1 MKSIAVGV
9 LVLLLAVAT
18 SAGGVTVAGGGS
30 KRTDCLV
37 QLQASGLGFPGGKAV
52 FKGAT
57 CADGDPCD
65 ADGARN
71 GSCLYTPM
79 VCLNQSDPALPKCT
93 AAVVK
98 TIRFKGKNGKK

>member
-1 MKSIAVGV
+1 MNRSVAVGV
-9 LVLLLAVAT
+9 FVIVLVVAT
-18 SAGGVTVAGGGS
+18 SAGGVTIAGGGS

-37 QLQASGLGFPGGKAV
+37 ELSASGLGFPGGKAV

-65 ADGARN
+65 ATGA
-71 GSCLYTPM
+71 CLFTPM

-93 AAVVK
+93 TPAVVR
-98 TIRFKGKNGKK
+98 TIR